1 MFTEIFN
8 SLAACKLFIKFLF
21 TACTGIC
28 GSIIGLYYYII
39 KFPSS
44 GNLSD
49 LFYAKIA
56 LGFGFFAFI
65 VVVAFTK
72 ITLDRIAIL
81 DNKDKNEQDE
91 DKEKQE
97 KSENK
102 LFHIKVEVIET
113 GTILVKKK
121 VSIDSELNNIAQ
133 SIAVIANSDNNGIG
147 PNVKNVLKNIS
158 IKLQKII
165 DKNSDNEAAI
175 LEILDKIKDLNIT
188 DSPVSENTCNKQNK
202 EE

>member
-1 MFTEIFN
+1 MLEFLKFYETYVRYIVPILAKFT
-8 SLAACKLFIKFLF
+8 
-21 TACTGIC
+21 
-28 GSIIGLYYYII
+28 YII

-97 KSENK
+97 KSENNG
-102 LFHIKVEVIET
+102 LYTT
-113 GTILVKKK
+113 G
-121 VSIDSELNNIAQ
+121 E
-133 SIAVIANSDNNGIG
+133 
-147 PNVKNVLKNIS
+147 
-158 IKLQKII
+158 
-165 DKNSDNEAAI
+165 
-175 LEILDKIKDLNIT
+175 
-188 DSPVSENTCNKQNK
+188 
-202 EE
+202 